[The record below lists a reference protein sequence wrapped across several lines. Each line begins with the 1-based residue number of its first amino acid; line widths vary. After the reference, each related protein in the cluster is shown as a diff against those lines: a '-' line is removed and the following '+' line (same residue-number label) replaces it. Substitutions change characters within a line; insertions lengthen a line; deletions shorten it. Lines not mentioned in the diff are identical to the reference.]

1 MGSPADL
8 YRQRAVESLAM
19 AEGLADPQQCKLM
32 HELGLCWVR
41 LSEHAEEHWRH
52 HPNNAKNR

>member
-1 MGSPADL
+1 
-8 YRQRAVESLAM
+8 M
-19 AEGLADPQQCKLM
+19 AEGLADPQQRKLM